1 MEALFGGRA
10 INLGNVGPRWGEE
23 APGEH
28 TVPGGFPC
36 SLDMKGELFR
46 QPFLDEMVSGRQAL
60 PALKKVTVL
69 VTFLS
74 L

>member
-28 TVPGGFPC
+28 TAPWWLPVQPGY
-36 SLDMKGELFR
+36 E
-46 QPFLDEMVSGRQAL
+46 GRTFQTTL
-60 PALKKVTVL
+60 P
-69 VTFLS
+69 
-74 L
+74 